1 MAYIVTC
8 GADNQ
13 EFDEWK
19 DDVSPFAQAVNLCWN
34 LCYEELERAYG
45 EEEITSR
52 EFRKELRCLNSWY
65 KEIKAQPSKAEIFY
79 VFNKPFVYLKEV

>member
-19 DDVSPFAQAVNLCWN
+19 DDVSPFNQAVNLCWN
-34 LCYEELERAYG
+34 LCYNKLEQACS
-45 EEEITSR
+45 EEEMTSR
-52 EFRKELRCLNSWY
+52 EFRKELRRLNSWY
-65 KEIKAQPSKAEIFY
+65 QEIKAEPAKADIFY
-79 VFNKPFVYLKEV
+79 LFDKPFVYLKEV